1 MSVWRGLQSWS
12 FAIWLHRGKEVKRKR
27 KRFSF
32 CMHLVIL
39 LTFFPW
45 DVYYYYFLWFTVWFI
60 VSCKNKAYE
69 NQVPEAHAVPHV
81 GKNTPNVTVRTLIA
95 LLQAHLFLTFSLL
108 SRVKRCCFLTSS
120 LWIFMKAADLRCL
133 ALNIPKYFARTPE
146 IPAFHVCMSKKSQT
160 IFMVYCRCFSS
171 IPVIE
176 NYLFIWTRD
185 CFCNKG

>member
-12 FAIWLHRGKEVKRKR
+12 FAIWLHRGKEVKRKK

-120 LWIFMKAADLRCL
+120 LWIFMKAADLQFL
-133 ALNIPKYFARTPE
+133 ATFLNISLGRPRFLL
-146 IPAFHVCMSKKSQT
+146 FHVCMSKKSQT

-171 IPVIE
+171 IPVI
-176 NYLFIWTRD
+176 
-185 CFCNKG
+185 